1 MERQIP
7 KNVRQIGNVSDSP
20 KMYMPWLNTMANRA
34 AKNSSIRSCG
44 FTSSRFVKR
53 EAIQKQS
60 AAPTMRKVAS
70 DKAVISVLMT
80 SFPMGD
86 ISPQAVLA
94 ISMQICP
101 V

>member
-1 MERQIP
+1 MSR
-7 KNVRQIGNVSDSP
+7 
-20 KMYMPWLNTMANRA
+20 RA
-34 AKNSSIRSCG
+34 TRSRGSSSETVQNS
-44 FTSSRFVKR
+44 
-53 EAIQKQS
+53 S